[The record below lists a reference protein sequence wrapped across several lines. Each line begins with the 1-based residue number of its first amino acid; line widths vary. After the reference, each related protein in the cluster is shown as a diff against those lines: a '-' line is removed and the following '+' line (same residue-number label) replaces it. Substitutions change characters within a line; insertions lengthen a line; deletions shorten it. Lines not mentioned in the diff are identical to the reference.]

1 MQDPQLGKHRLQLE
15 LVSALKP
22 AAGQR
27 GPTDPN
33 GESLCG
39 GSAHT
44 IFAVLRLAQPFYAI
58 TLLLSLSPH
67 ISQETHVRPR
77 PSCTHMTVAVR
88 HPWTC
93 VQALRRD
100 PFPLPER
107 VQGKLPGDGPS
118 SRVQKGERPLAG
130 DQGGE
135 RQPRAEEQY
144 VQRHRQ
150 ISGALWG
157 GEWKA
162 GEEAR
167 SVERVRP
174 ELGPEP

>member
-27 GPTDPN
+27 GPTDPD

-44 IFAVLRLAQPFYAI
+44 IFAVLRLAEPFYAI
-58 TLLLSLSPH
+58 TLLLSLLPH
-67 ISQETHVRPR
+67 VSQETRVRPR

-93 VQALRRD
+93 VQALSRD
-100 PFPLPER
+100 PFPLPGR

-118 SRVQKGERPLAG
+118 SHVQKGERPLTG
-130 DQGGE
+130 IKVGKGSQG
-135 RQPRAEEQY
+135 
-144 VQRHRQ
+144 QRSGMCRG
-150 ISGALWG
+150 IDRFSGALWG

-167 SVERVRP
+167 VRG
-174 ELGPEP
+174 ESEA